1 MARGTKTKLQLC
13 LLSLQEALC
22 TTQYILYNLTSFLLK
37 PWIPLSLSSCHFILL
52 RPAISSNLTA
62 NSEIAFTFSLFQSAY
77 PIEFDLKMVSLSDFS
92 RIFIYFFLFTH
103 QITYLLTYLLIYSLT
118 YSINY
123 LFSHSLTHSVTYSLF

>member
-1 MARGTKTKLQLC
+1 LARGTKTKLQLC

-77 PIEFDLKMVSLSDFS
+77 PIEFDLKMVSLSDYS
-92 RIFIYFFLFTH
+92 RIFIYLFSYLLTK
-103 QITYLLTYLLIYSLT
+103 LLTYLLNHSPTHSIIYSLT
-118 YSINY
+118 
-123 LFSHSLTHSVTYSLF
+123 HSLTQLLTHFFN

>member
-22 TTQYILYNLTSFLLK
+22 TTQYILYNLTSFRLK

-77 PIEFDLKMVSLSDFS
+77 PIEFDLKMVSLSDYS
-92 RIFIYFFLFTH
+92 RIFIYLFSYLLTK
-103 QITYLLTYLLIYSLT
+103 LLTYLLNHSPTHSIIYSLT
-118 YSINY
+118 
-123 LFSHSLTHSVTYSLF
+123 HSLTQLLTHFFN